1 MNKASLFQAVFS
13 QYAFCRINNLPMEI
27 RYFMTCT
34 IQKFHVSLPKMF
46 TYILWYTVCIKSA
59 KRVYSAKI
67 RLFGRISSEWVI
79 VVKHQLSNF
88 SVISWRPNIDDIY
101 YAKCLLYSRAFF
113 FYRTLHIQDEMDL
126 TILKK
131 K

>member
-67 RLFGRISSEWVI
+67 RLFAEYQVSEWLLLNTNSAIFQLYHGDRIST
-79 VVKHQLSNF
+79 
-88 SVISWRPNIDDIY
+88 ISIMRNVCYIQEY
-101 YAKCLLYSRAFF
+101 F